1 MHEGKPL
8 GRDRFAEWLGI
19 ELLEQSFDQAIC
31 RVPIGED
38 GRNALGGI
46 HGGLIF
52 SLADVAFACA
62 CNAGQG
68 TYIGLQAEIRY
79 MSAPKGKVLT
89 ATATRVGSSRKFA
102 HYEVVVSDSE
112 QRRIAL
118 FTSSAYQLD
127 Q

>member
-1 MHEGKPL
+1 M
-8 GRDRFAEWLGI
+8 
-19 ELLEQSFDQAIC
+19 
-31 RVPIGED
+31 
-38 GRNALGGI
+38 
-46 HGGLIF
+46 
-52 SLADVAFACA
+52 
-62 CNAGQG
+62 
-68 TYIGLQAEIRY
+68 
-79 MSAPKGKVLT
+79 